1 MLHALVPSA
10 ALGSFNS
17 HQDQQIGDASLK
29 RTHRTNAQAVEP
41 AASGKPSV
49 PEAQPADDAD
59 SSKKRKRNELDES
72 DPNFQE
78 YLQVMQPRSK
88 RTGALAGESAPAPE
102 APPAEE
108 IKATESDDEYED
120 IPALQQASKPKA
132 TESAADQTVPGTR
145 ASEKTPQPEQ
155 ADSAPAPPQEPPQP
169 AAAPSTGATD
179 DEWLRSRTNRLL
191 DLLDDDEPLP
201 PMPAA
206 PVQNDTDGADTQ
218 MTGTEESRGQEAAA
232 PQPEAAEVQESA
244 DEPKQAEAKDEDA
257 DTALVRKTAR
267 LFVRNLPFSATEDDL
282 NVHFGQYG
290 EVEEVRLEPHFFPF
304 VSSSAEYDESRDRD
318 I

>member
-10 ALGSFNS
+10 AVSSSDS

-29 RTHRTNAQAVEP
+29 RTYKTNAQVVEP
-41 AASGKPSV
+41 AASGKPRI

-88 RTGALAGESAPAPE
+88 RAGALAVESAPAPE
-102 APPAEE
+102 APAAEE

-120 IPALQQASKPKA
+120 IPARQQARKPKA

-155 ADSAPAPPQEPPQP
+155 ADNAPAPPLEPPQP

-206 PVQNDTDGADTQ
+206 PVQNGTDGADTQ
-218 MTGTEESRGQEAAA
+218 MTGTDEGRGQEAEA
-232 PQPEAAEVQESA
+232 PRPEAAEVQESA
-244 DEPKQAEAKDEDA
+244 DEPKQEDEDA
-257 DTALVRKTAR
+257 DTTLVRKTAR

-290 EVEEVRLEPHFFPF
+290 EVEEVRLNPHFIMF
-304 VSSSAEYDESRDRD
+304 VSSPAEYDESRDRD